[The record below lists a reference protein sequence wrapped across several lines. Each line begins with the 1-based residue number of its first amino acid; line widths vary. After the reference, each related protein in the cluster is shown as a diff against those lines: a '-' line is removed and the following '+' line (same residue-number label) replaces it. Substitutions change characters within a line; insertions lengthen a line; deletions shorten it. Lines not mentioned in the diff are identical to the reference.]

1 MTSRNSS
8 TRRSTPSRRL
18 HPRRLRG
25 ETLETRRVMAAAVD
39 LSPDGLLVIEGD
51 ADNNRIWVAQ
61 SRSGERLR
69 VSIDGRTKDFPAA
82 NISLMK
88 IFAGPGNDA
97 VRVSRRVE
105 IPTQIFGGEG
115 HDRLAAGSGPTLIE
129 GGDGRDRIR
138 GGKGV
143 NVLFGGAGNDRIV
156 GGASTDY
163 IIGGAGN
170 DILRGGAGDDWIF
183 GDATNSL
190 PDGVTDPL
198 EYARRTMDVNRGDDI
213 IHGGRGN
220 DMVFAGHGND
230 RIRGGVGNDFLHGGG
245 GNDRIR
251 GERGDDELIGGA
263 GNDDLRGG
271 LGADVIRARDGEVDV
286 IFADRLDE
294 LFVDD
299 IDRIVRRGDGDS
311 EEVGDALAASV

>member
-1 MTSRNSS
+1 MTTRK
-8 TRRSTPSRRL
+8 TTPRRSNT
-18 HPRRLRG
+18 PRRLRA

-39 LSPDGLLVIEGD
+39 LSADGLLVIEGT
-51 ADNNRIWVAQ
+51 AENNRIWVSQ

-69 VSIDGRTKDFPAA
+69 VSIDGRTADFPAA

-88 IFAGPGNDA
+88 IFAGAGNDA

-105 IPTQIFGGEG
+105 IPTQIFGGDG
-115 HDRLAAGSGPTLIE
+115 NDRLAAGSGPTLIE

-138 GGKGV
+138 GGAGV

-156 GGASTDY
+156 GGASVDY

-170 DILRGGAGDDWIF
+170 DILRGGGGDDWIF

-190 PDGVTDPL
+190 PEGETDPL
-198 EYARRTMDVNRGDDI
+198 EYARANSDVNRGNDI

-251 GERGDDELIGGA
+251 GDRGRDELVGGA
-263 GNDDLRGG
+263 GSDDLRGG

-299 IDRIVRRGDGDS
+299 IDRIVRRDRGDS
-311 EEVGDALAASV
+311 TESGDLTTASV

>member
-1 MTSRNSS
+1 MQ
-8 TRRSTPSRRL
+8 
-18 HPRRLRG
+18 PRRLRG

-105 IPTQIFGGEG
+105 IPTQIFGGDG

-138 GGKGV
+138 GGAGV
-143 NVLFGGAGNDRIV
+143 NVLFGGAGNDRIA

-190 PDGVTDPL
+190 PEGETDPL

-213 IHGGRGN
+213 IDGGRGN

-230 RIRGGVGNDFLHGGG
+230 RIRGGAGNDFLHGGG

-299 IDRIVRRGDGDS
+299 IDRIVRRDDGDS
-311 EEVGDALAASV
+311 EEAGDALAASV